1 MTRKQFND
9 LRSCMRSGLALVLA
23 TGAAAVV
30 LAQAPAAPGHHD
42 AAAEPA
48 KTQASGMMAD
58 QKAMMAAMAAADQ
71 KLTELVA
78 RMNAAKGDDKVTAIA
93 AVVTELVAQHQRM
106 HGQMRMPGGMMN
118 KTTPPAEPKDD
129 HSAHHPQQ

>member
-30 LAQAPAAPGHHD
+30 LAQAPAAPAHHD

-48 KTQASGMMAD
+48 KTQAGGMMAD
-58 QKAMMAAMAAADQ
+58 QKAMMAAMAAGDQ

-78 RMNAAKGDDKVTAIA
+78 RMNAVKGDDKVAAIA
-93 AVVTELVAQHQRM
+93 AVVTELVAQHTRM
-106 HGQMRMPGGMMN
+106 HGQMRMQGGMMN
-118 KTTPPAEPKDD
+118 KPTPPPEPKDD
-129 HSAHHPQQ
+129 HAAHHPQQ